1 MFGALL
7 EHAEITVTG
16 FPTWLSAWRAVCSRI
31 PKQTNMG
38 AGSKTFFSIKK
49 IVNLNVFL
57 TFEVRISHA
66 VAESVFNLNE
76 QQLA

>member
-1 MFGALL
+1 MALSMEGGL
-7 EHAEITVTG
+7 LPDPKTDKHG
-16 FPTWLSAWRAVCSRI
+16 GWFQNFLSIRKNVL
-31 PKQTNMG
+31 
-38 AGSKTFFSIKK
+38 
-49 IVNLNVFL
+49 LNVFL